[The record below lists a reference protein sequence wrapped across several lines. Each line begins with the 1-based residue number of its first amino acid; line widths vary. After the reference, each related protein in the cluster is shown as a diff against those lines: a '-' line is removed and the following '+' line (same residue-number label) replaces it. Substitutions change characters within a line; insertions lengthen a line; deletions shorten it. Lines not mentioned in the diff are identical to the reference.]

1 MKLGKPWPKGSC
13 GNSGGGRRM
22 SKISI
27 HVFVMA
33 AFLVT
38 SLNCCM
44 AGTYTADIEKFSI
57 EATSDEAVDLYNQF
71 VPALYPDFTAYL
83 VQMWVGNDLFETII
97 EDYGSS
103 TNVSEKALARAIQV
117 IYPLENENKKSW
129 AYTDVG
135 GQKGLIAD
143 VQVAASIPQFESVYS
158 PDASGDQGTIIVTI
172 TAYTADKKKV
182 ENVLKTLKIH
192 RSS

>member
-1 MKLGKPWPKGSC
+1 VRRAKAGLRA
-13 GNSGGGRRM
+13 GGVLEERIKM
-22 SKISI
+22 NKISM

-44 AGTYTADIEKFSI
+44 AGTYTANIEKFNI
-57 EATSDEAVDLYNQF
+57 QVTSDEAVDFYDQF
-71 VPALYPDFTAYL
+71 PPTSYPDFTAYL

-97 EDYGSS
+97 LDYGSS
-103 TNVSEKALARAIQV
+103 TNVSENALVHAIQV

-129 AYTDVG
+129 VYTDVG
-135 GQKGLIAD
+135 GQKGFIAN
-143 VQVAASIPQFESVYS
+143 VQVTGAIPQFEIVHS
-158 PDASGDQGTIIVTI
+158 PDASGNQGTIIVTI

-182 ENVLKTLKIH
+182 EDVLKTLQIH
-192 RSS
+192 RIS

>member
-1 MKLGKPWPKGSC
+1 MKATSKEGC
-13 GNSGGGRRM
+13 GNSGGGIKM

-44 AGTYTADIEKFSI
+44 AGTYTANIEKFNI
-57 EATSDEAVDLYNQF
+57 EVTSDEAVDFYDQF
-71 VPALYPDFTAYL
+71 APTSYPDFAAYL
-83 VQMWVGNDLFETII
+83 VDMWVGNDLFETII

-103 TNVSEKALARAIQV
+103 TNVSEKALVRAIQV

-129 AYTDVG
+129 VYTDVG
-135 GQKGLIAD
+135 GQKGYIAD

-158 PDASGDQGTIIVTI
+158 PDASGNQGTIIVTI
-172 TAYTADKKKV
+172 TAYTANKKKV
-182 ENVLKTLKIH
+182 EDVLKNLQIH
-192 RSS
+192 RTS